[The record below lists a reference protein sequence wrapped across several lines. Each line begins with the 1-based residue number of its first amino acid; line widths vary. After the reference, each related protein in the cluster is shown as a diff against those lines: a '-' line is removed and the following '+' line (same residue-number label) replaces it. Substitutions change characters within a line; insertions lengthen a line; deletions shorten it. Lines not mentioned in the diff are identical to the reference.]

1 MKNVWRK
8 PDCYNTFIQA
18 AWGTARLKSHGWA
31 RFVRLWAGTQQIRAL
46 FNPLQTSSGRIP
58 LWIQC
63 SCPAVLKARCWCW
76 NGSDI
81 SVDVVDP
88 LGWGGRVETIAV
100 LYPELWKGYNYSY
113 PSAWVWAAAGKLLT
127 DRFFSCLFWASNS
140 QSSNSLMPIKGDVE
154 FPLHL
159 CEGDLQAEWN
169 TVVEGLYLDV
179 IYLAHE
185 KCKKIEL
192 YWHHISCCWVKN

>member
-1 MKNVWRK
+1 MWGENQIVTILSFKLPGVLQDWNPLGGPGLWGCELGHNKSEPSLTPCKPVLGESPYGFNAPAQQCWRQ
-8 PDCYNTFIQA
+8 DVGAEMVQTFLWMLWI
-18 AWGTARLKSHGWA
+18 H
-31 RFVRLWAGTQQIRAL
+31 WAG
-46 FNPLQTSSGRIP
+46 
-58 LWIQC
+58 
-63 SCPAVLKARCWCW
+63 
-76 NGSDI
+76 
-81 SVDVVDP
+81 
-88 LGWGGRVETIAV
+88 GGRVETIAV